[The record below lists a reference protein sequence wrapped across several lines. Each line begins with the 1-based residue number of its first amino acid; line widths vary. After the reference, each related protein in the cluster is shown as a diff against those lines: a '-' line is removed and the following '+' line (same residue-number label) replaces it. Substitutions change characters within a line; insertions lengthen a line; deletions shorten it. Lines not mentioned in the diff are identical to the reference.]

1 MICWEKVKAETNS
14 AETKKVF
21 ELAKGAETEEGFLKK
36 EFFMNL
42 PILAK
47 YTR

>member
-1 MICWEKVKAETNS
+1 MICWEKVKAEKNS

-36 EFFMNL
+36 EFFL
-42 PILAK
+42 
-47 YTR
+47 